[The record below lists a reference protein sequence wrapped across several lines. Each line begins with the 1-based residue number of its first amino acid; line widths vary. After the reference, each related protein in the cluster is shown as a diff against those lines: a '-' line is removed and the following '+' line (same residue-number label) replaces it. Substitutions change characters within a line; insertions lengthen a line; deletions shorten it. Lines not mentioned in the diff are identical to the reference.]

1 MKKNV
6 VYTSDISCCCHANWQ
21 SSSIHSGKTQVIA
34 CTAKWAAT
42 CETYIRIT
50 DDIKGKSNDY
60 LRPLFFTY
68 SKIQNF
74 MLSDGLCHLLMA
86 TIVTGVCSLRLLE
99 CYSLYKL
106 YINPIDDKIRFS
118 FRMQRS
124 FIIMGFNLTWIIFV
138 FHLSLQSWLT
148 TRYGTKWSSTYRITY
163 TVRLTVFHDSFPRCW
178 WLKYL
183 KRKSTFP

>member
-1 MKKNV
+1 MFDTYRTHSPHRFTVSCFGPYRYTNTSWCVSFVFFLTFILEMKKNV

-42 CETYIRIT
+42 CKTYIRIT

-68 SKIQNF
+68 SKIQNL

-86 TIVTGVCSLRLLE
+86 TIVTGCLLSE
-99 CYSLYKL
+99 A
-106 YINPIDDKIRFS
+106 IR
-118 FRMQRS
+118 M
-124 FIIMGFNLTWIIFV
+124 
-138 FHLSLQSWLT
+138 LQL
-148 TRYGTKWSSTYRITY
+148 I
-163 TVRLTVFHDSFPRCW
+163 
-178 WLKYL
+178 
-183 KRKSTFP
+183 